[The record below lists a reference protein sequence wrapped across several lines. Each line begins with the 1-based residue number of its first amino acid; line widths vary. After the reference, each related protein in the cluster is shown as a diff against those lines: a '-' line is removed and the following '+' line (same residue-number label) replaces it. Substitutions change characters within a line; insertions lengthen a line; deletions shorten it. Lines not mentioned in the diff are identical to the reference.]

1 MGKTDEAIAD
11 YRRALE
17 LDPFQSESRDALVK
31 LDQEVPPE
39 PGQPLAPP
47 VADWVIKEPSPGRY
61 IASSAK
67 YPKVRAE
74 LEMFG
79 AGKPK
84 ILEWSLRK
92 DSLSGIGLL
101 RYYAGD
107 LGGGADQDLVYTAI
121 VDLWSNKVV
130 TIEPYSWGS
139 NEAKWDW
146 QAYSVV
152 VTDPDGTA
160 NEI

>member
-1 MGKTDEAIAD
+1 M
-11 YRRALE
+11 RASPRI
-17 LDPFQSESRDALVK
+17 LD
-31 LDQEVPPE
+31 
-39 PGQPLAPP
+39 
-47 VADWVIKEPSPGRY
+47 
-61 IASSAK
+61 
-67 YPKVRAE
+67 
-74 LEMFG
+74 
-79 AGKPK
+79 
-84 ILEWSLRK
+84 WSLRK

-101 RYYAGD
+101 RYYAGG

-160 NEI
+160 NEIKLRRPKPRPVARDSGGGFFSGGQSRPRRGGGGGGLFGWFR

>member
-1 MGKTDEAIAD
+1 MNQALTIAPDDPVALRVRGDIYKAMGKTDEAIAD

-39 PGQPLAPP
+39 QGQPLAPP

-61 IASSAK
+61 IASSSK

-92 DSLSGIGLL
+92 DFALRHRPPALL
-101 RYYAGD
+101 RRRSRRRRRSGPRLHRD
-107 LGGGADQDLVYTAI
+107 RRPLVQQGRHHRA
-121 VDLWSNKVV
+121 L
-130 TIEPYSWGS
+130 
-139 NEAKWDW
+139 
-146 QAYSVV
+146 
-152 VTDPDGTA
+152 
-160 NEI
+160 